1 MDNSLEL
8 VIKYLINQNN
18 HNINISFPAVV
29 VGVEKLVDGLVDV
42 QPIVSHLDPL
52 TRRATT
58 LPVLYDISLLFP
70 NTSKTTISFPVN
82 QGDYVDL
89 IVQSVD
95 IQRFVEGEEG
105 VHDPDFL
112 SHGNLSNVV
121 ALVGFTPYQKSPFN
135 PNNYRNEFNDQDLNI
150 VHNKNT
156 ESEIVFKLTSEGDLK
171 VKNAKKVSF
180 ECEEFEIAASEKI
193 KFTAPLIS
201 ENGR

>member
-1 MDNSLEL
+1 MDSSLEL

-42 QPIVSHLDPL
+42 QPVVSHLDPL
-52 TRRATT
+52 TRKATT

-95 IQRFVEGEEG
+95 IQRFVEGDEG

-121 ALVGFTPYQKSPFN
+121 ALVGFTPFQKSPFN

-156 ESEIVFKLTSEGDLK
+156 DSEIVFKLTSEGDLK
-171 VKNAKKVSF
+171 VINAKKVSY
-180 ECEEFEIAASEKI
+180 ECKEFEVTASEKI

>member
-1 MDNSLEL
+1 MDSSLEL

-42 QPIVSHLDPL
+42 QPVVSHLDPL
-52 TRRATT
+52 TRKATT

-95 IQRFVEGEEG
+95 IQRFVEGDEG

-121 ALVGFTPYQKSPFN
+121 ALVGFTPFQKSPFN

-156 ESEIVFKLTSEGDLK
+156 DSEVVFKLTSEGDLK
-171 VKNAKKVSF
+171 VINAKKVSY
-180 ECEEFEIAASEKI
+180 ECEEFEVTASEKI

>member
-1 MDNSLEL
+1 MDSSLEL

-29 VGVEKLVDGLVDV
+29 VGVEKLVDGLIDV
-42 QPIVSHLDPL
+42 QPVVSHLDPL
-52 TRRATT
+52 TRKATT

-95 IQRFVEGEEG
+95 IQRFVDGDEG

-121 ALVGFTPYQKSPFN
+121 ALVGFTPFQKSPFN

-171 VKNAKKVSF
+171 VINAKKVSY
-180 ECEEFEIAASEKI
+180 ECEEFEVTASEKI

>member
-1 MDNSLEL
+1 MDSSLEL

-42 QPIVSHLDPL
+42 QPVVSHLDPL
-52 TRRATT
+52 TRKATT

-95 IQRFVEGEEG
+95 IQRFVDGDEG

-121 ALVGFTPYQKSPFN
+121 ALVGFTPFKKSPFN

-156 ESEIVFKLTSEGDLK
+156 DSEIVFKLTSEGDLK
-171 VKNAKKVSF
+171 VINAKKVSY
-180 ECEEFEIAASEKI
+180 ECEEFEVTASEKI
-193 KFTAPLIS
+193 KLTAPLIS

>member
-1 MDNSLEL
+1 MDSSLEL

-42 QPIVSHLDPL
+42 QPVVSHLDPL
-52 TRRATT
+52 TRKATT

-95 IQRFVEGEEG
+95 IQRFVDGDEG

-121 ALVGFTPYQKSPFN
+121 ALVGFTPFQKSPFN

-193 KFTAPLIS
+193 KFTAPLIT

>member
-18 HNINISFPAVV
+18 HNINISFPAIV

-95 IQRFVEGEEG
+95 IQRFVEGDEG

-121 ALVGFTPYQKSPFN
+121 ALVGFTPFQKSPFN

-156 ESEIVFKLTSEGDLK
+156 DSEVVFKLTSEGDLK
-171 VKNAKKVSF
+171 VINAKKVSY
-180 ECEEFEIAASEKI
+180 ECEEFEVTASEKI

>member
-52 TRRATT
+52 TRKATT
-58 LPVLYDISLLFP
+58 FPVLYDISLLFP
-70 NTSKTTISFPVN
+70 NTSKSTISFPVN

-95 IQRFVEGEEG
+95 IQRFVDGDEG

-156 ESEIVFKLTSEGDLK
+156 DSEIVFKLTSEGDLK
-171 VKNAKKVSF
+171 VINAKKVSY
-180 ECEEFEIAASEKI
+180 ECEEFEVTASEKI

>member
-8 VIKYLINQNN
+8 VMKYLINQNN

-42 QPIVSHLDPL
+42 QPVVSHLDPL
-52 TRRATT
+52 TRKATT

-95 IQRFVEGEEG
+95 IQRFVEGDEG

-121 ALVGFTPYQKSPFN
+121 ALVGFTPFQKSPFN

-156 ESEIVFKLTSEGDLK
+156 DSEVVFKLTSEGDLK
-171 VKNAKKVSF
+171 VINAKKVSY
-180 ECEEFEIAASEKI
+180 ECEEFEVTASEKI